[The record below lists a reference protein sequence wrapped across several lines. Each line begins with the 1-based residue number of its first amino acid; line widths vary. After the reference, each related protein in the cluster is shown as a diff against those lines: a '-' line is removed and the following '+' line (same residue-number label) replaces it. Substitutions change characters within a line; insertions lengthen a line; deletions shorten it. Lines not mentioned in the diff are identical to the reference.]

1 MRLSDFLV
9 GKPGPGSI
17 AEALKLNL
25 PVIVERNS
33 WTLPQE
39 RYNTQ
44 WVMEQGVGLVLQ
56 NFRTIEPEVRDLLA
70 NGQLEVMKSRIAKLD
85 NQAVFEIPPILDGIL
100 RRSQALAEAR
110 SDAG

>member
-1 MRLSDFLV
+1 MRLSDFFV

-39 RYNTQ
+39 RYNAE
-44 WVMEQGVGLVLQ
+44 WVTEQGVGLVLQ
-56 NFRTIEPEVRDLLA
+56 NFRTIEPAVRDLLA
-70 NGQLEVMKSRIAKLD
+70 NGRLEVMKARIAKLD
-85 NQAVFEIPPILDGIL
+85 NQAVFEIPPILERIL
-100 RRSQALAEAR
+100 KETQAGVSGQE
-110 SDAG
+110 